1 MRSLFEKGPEAYAS
15 FVNSDRVGSSGRE
28 CSKVGGTGMLVGTY
42 EHKIDQK
49 ARIVLPSKFREE
61 LGESVFATI
70 GIDKCVSLYSPEEWG
85 KMMERLQELPFS
97 KSKSRGLLRL
107 MLSSAHELPLDSA
120 GRILL
125 PPVLREY
132 AEFIQEVVFVGVSDH
147 VEMWDK
153 EKWNDYRKQVLNDLP
168 EIAEGVEGF

>member
-1 MRSLFEKGPEAYAS
+1 MCFLFEKGPEAYVS
-15 FVNSDRVGSSGRE
+15 FANDDTVGSSGRE
-28 CSKVGGTGMLVGTY
+28 CNKVGGTGMLVGTY
-42 EHKIDQK
+42 EHKIDSK

-70 GIDKCVSLYSPEEWG
+70 GIDKCVSLYSPEEWR
-85 KMMERLQELPFS
+85 KMMERLQELSFS

-107 MLSSAHELPLDSA
+107 MLSSAHELPLDGA

-132 AEFIQEVVFVGVSDH
+132 AEFFQEVVFVGVSDH

-153 EKWNDYRKQVLNDLP
+153 EKWNDYRKQVLDDLP